1 MDNLR
6 RRRPTISTLRERSR
20 RAKISVALT
29 DRWKDPGWRERNLAA
44 LRVAYLKPERREK
57 IGASSKARWADPE
70 MRTKMLAARTR
81 GRLRKKALAD

>member
-1 MDNLR
+1 M
-6 RRRPTISTLRERSR
+6 
-20 RAKISVALT
+20 
-29 DRWKDPGWRERNLAA
+29 AA